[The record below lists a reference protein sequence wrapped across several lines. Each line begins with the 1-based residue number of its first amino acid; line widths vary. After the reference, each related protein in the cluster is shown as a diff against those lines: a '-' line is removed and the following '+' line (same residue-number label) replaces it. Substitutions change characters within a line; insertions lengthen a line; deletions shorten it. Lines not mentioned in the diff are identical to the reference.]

1 MNPFRAFCGF
11 SCYSFTSRLVSI
23 HSTTCNVVDCACM
36 GRKAKAK
43 RETTT
48 PRRSVTAIRH
58 PLRAGPNWPLLV
70 LSVLG
75 IFLASYL
82 SWTDWVGNHLKGCA
96 VGSSCDIVLS
106 SSWARLLGFPTA
118 FWGLMAYLTLA
129 ATAFI
134 RRTDRHWWAAW
145 GISFFGVLYS
155 AYLTTVSL
163 TLLHAACPYC
173 LTSLALMTSIFALV
187 TYQRPAVFQDFSW
200 PRWLTRTAPIAVGII
215 LVLHLNYTGILGE
228 PPAPEDP
235 EARAL
240 AIHLVENRREDVR
253 RLLVSSL
260 PAAEKRSS
268 ARQPADCLMSSAAR
282 TDKMRHRQKSAKL
295 STFKAIQ
302 PGSSTGSISRKFSAV
317 KQLADDSGFQ
327 PGIQTSQI
335 P

>member
-1 MNPFRAFCGF
+1 
-11 SCYSFTSRLVSI
+11 
-23 HSTTCNVVDCACM
+23 M
-36 GRKAKAK
+36 GRKAKVK
-43 RETTT
+43 REATT
-48 PRRSVTAIRH
+48 PKRSVTAIRY

-75 IFLASYL
+75 ILLASYL
-82 SWTDWVGNHLKGCA
+82 TWTDWVGNHVKGCA

-134 RRTDRHWWAAW
+134 RRADRHWWAAW
-145 GISFFGVLYS
+145 AISFFGVLYS

-173 LTSLALMTSIFALV
+173 LTSLTIMTSIFALV
-187 TYQRPAVFQDFSW
+187 TYQRPTVFQNFSW
-200 PRWLTRTAPIAVGII
+200 PRWLTRTAPIALGII

-240 AIHLVENRREDVR
+240 AIHLSRTGAKMYGAFWCPHCQQQKANFGASASRLPYVECSPNGQNA
-253 RLLVSSL
+253 
-260 PAAEKRSS
+260 PQAEE
-268 ARQPADCLMSSAAR
+268 C
-282 TDKMRHRQKSAKL
+282 
-295 STFKAIQ
+295 KAQHIQ
-302 PGSSTGSISRKFSAV
+302 SYPTWVINGKHIEEVLTV
-317 KQLADDSGFQ
+317 KQLKEESGFQ
-327 PGIQTSQI
+327 PEIQTSQN